1 MVRREVLERAAARL
15 LGEAMALEAVL
26 LDDRPLL
33 LVRGRLRMALPDE
46 RTGADCRDDAE
57 ESDGDDELARDGRTP
72 KFSSYAIGRRPL
84 LYIEA
89 RQRCSP

>member
-1 MVRREVLERAAARL
+1 
-15 LGEAMALEAVL
+15 
-26 LDDRPLL
+26 
-33 LVRGRLRMALPDE
+33 MALPGE

>member
-1 MVRREVLERAAARL
+1 
-15 LGEAMALEAVL
+15 
-26 LDDRPLL
+26 
-33 LVRGRLRMALPDE
+33 MALPDE

-84 LYIEA
+84 LYLYIEA